1 MMYFII
7 MIYGLIMAGGKG
19 ERFWPLSRE
28 KKPKQFL
35 KLFSDNPLVV
45 DTFNRLKTFIP
56 ESNIKIIITESLKEN
71 FLELGFKE
79 ESLII
84 EPFGMNTLYAL
95 GLTSVYFYRI
105 DKDAIVYAFP
115 SDHFVGDI
123 DLFKNTMKK
132 AEKLKDIDCLGTFGI
147 SPTRPETGYGYIEVG
162 EKLEEELYRVKRF
175 TEKPNLRTAK
185 EFIKTGNFFWNSG
198 MFFFKAK
205 TMIEEIEKFQ
215 PHLKEG
221 IERLIEDFGDENIK
235 SLYSKGNPISIDY
248 GVMERSDKVYMVKA
262 DFPWD
267 DIGAWSA
274 LERIA
279 SSEDS
284 TNIKVG
290 NVISYNCSNSILFSS
305 NGLIL
310 AEGLKNFIVVH
321 TDDVTLVIPK
331 GKAQDLKMFLKDV
344 PEKFL

>member
-1 MMYFII
+1 MYIFY

-28 KKPKQFL
+28 KRPKQFL
-35 KLFSDNPLVV
+35 KLLSDNPLII
-45 DTFNRLKTFIP
+45 DTYNRLKLFIP
-56 ESNIKIIITESLKEN
+56 EENIRLIITKSLKEN
-71 FLELGFKE
+71 FIDAGFKE
-79 ESLII
+79 DKLLV

-95 GLTSVYFYRI
+95 AYASVYFYKN

-115 SDHFVGDI
+115 SDHFIGNIETFV
-123 DLFKNTMKK
+123 NTMKRG
-132 AEKLKDIDCLGTFGI
+132 EKVKELDCLGTFGI

-162 EKLEEELYRVKRF
+162 EKIEEGFYKVKRF

-215 PHLKEG
+215 PQLKET
-221 IERLIEDFGDENIK
+221 IENLILDLNEENLLK
-235 SLYSKGNPISIDY
+235 FYSTGSPISIDY
-248 GVMERSDKVYMVKA
+248 GVMERSEKVYMVQA

-267 DIGAWSA
+267 DIGTWTA
-274 LERIA
+274 LERIVP
-279 SSEDS
+279 SEDGS
-284 TNIKVG
+284 NIKVG
-290 NVISYNCSNSILFSS
+290 NVNAYNCTNSIFFSD
-305 NGLIL
+305 NGIIL

-321 TDDVTLVIPK
+321 TDDATLIIPK
-331 GKAQDLKMFLKDV
+331 SKAQEIKMFLKDI